1 MFIRNSHDH
10 GRFLCRS
17 LIAFLLASVAST
29 ALAQGPGRPK
39 SQGRPPQSPNGSPKP
54 DQQPAYP
61 LLPNDQRL
69 LALHR
74 DFVNRAIGLAA
85 EYERARQHEKAAA
98 VYGEILKLVPAHAK
112 AREMLDKIR
121 EHDAGA
127 NRTVF
132 TVHANRDWQDT
143 GIRVEAGKP
152 FRLAA
157 TGKWTFNMKH
167 ELGPEGMDIP
177 EVLRDFKLGSLIGV
191 IGGGDPKKIK
201 PFYIGAGT
209 EMVAGESGPLLVRMH
224 DSDTSDNLGRI
235 TLEMSGQ
242 LERK

>member
-1 MFIRNSHDH
+1 MRSSPSSAPFISNMTI
-10 GRFLCRS
+10 LC
-17 LIAFLLASVAST
+17 LAWSAVFALST
-29 ALAQGPGRPK
+29 SAMAQPPGRA
-39 SQGRPPQSPNGSPKP
+39 PQQSGPARGGKP
-54 DQQPAYP
+54 AEQPAYP
-61 LLPNDQRL
+61 PLPNDQRL